1 MRIPAI
7 YKCSL
12 YDILKI
18 IKKIKDYKKI
28 IILKHY
34 LVYAKEGYYFIS
46 KDNGYLRNKKYY
58 VEIKIN
64 DLNKSNS

>member
-1 MRIPAI
+1 MRIPII

-18 IKKIKDYKKI
+18 IKKIKNYKKT

-46 KDNGYLRNKKYY
+46 KDNNYLRNKKYY

-64 DLNKSNS
+64 DLRKSNS